1 MKGMRSLAIWT
12 IFIFALSAPA
22 QQAATNSGP
31 HEIPSVEEHLKV
43 LTTKL
48 DLTADQQDKVRPI
61 LQEMHDG
68 MQKVEDDQT
77 LSPDESRADLRRV
90 HSKADKEVREV
101 LNDEQKKKLDLLEQQ
116 SHADFHGNPDSA
128 KPAPSQSPEH

>member
-1 MKGMRSLAIWT
+1 MKGIRSLAIWT

-22 QQAATNSGP
+22 QQPATNSGP
-31 HEIPSVEEHLKV
+31 HEIPSVEGHLKV

-68 MQKVEDDQT
+68 MQKIEDDQT
-77 LSPDESRADLRRV
+77 LSDDERLADLRVV
-90 HSKADKEVREV
+90 HSKADKKIREV
-101 LNDEQKKKLDLLEQQ
+101 LNDDQKKKLDLLEQQ
-116 SHADFHGNPDSA
+116 SHADFHGNPDAA
-128 KPAPSQSPEH
+128 KPAPSQPPEH